1 MLVAR
6 LEPPRILIEF
16 FVQERRQS
24 KGSQGDLLGLAGRI
38 TNHESRIKNR
48 EFTVTFL
55 ILTTVIHDCLDDSRF
70 PLRLREG
77 FFSLSLL
84 DRFQQSPQTAAPQR
98 TTTSFY
104 HGSAGYRFYVFPQ
117 PVGAR
122 L

>member
-48 EFTVTFL
+48 ESRMLPACQATEPN
-55 ILTTVIHDCLDDSRF
+55 HD
-70 PLRLREG
+70 RL
-77 FFSLSLL
+77 
-84 DRFQQSPQTAAPQR
+84 
-98 TTTSFY
+98 
-104 HGSAGYRFYVFPQ
+104 HVC
-117 PVGAR
+117 VV
-122 L
+122 